1 VLHANVS
8 CVQGNEVEVV
18 ESFVYGS
25 LTHCSGGSNKLEI
38 KRRAAFI
45 RESMFALDQ
54 NIWGSHW
61 KPSSGSTIR
70 VFSQYFC
77 MVLRYVI

>member
-1 VLHANVS
+1 MLHANVS

-25 LTHCSGGSNKLEI
+25 LTHCSGGSDKLEI

-45 RESMFALDQ
+45 RVSRCLHWTRTSGDHTGNQAPALQ
-54 NIWGSHW
+54 YAYSPNISVW
-61 KPSSGSTIR
+61 
-70 VFSQYFC
+70 F
-77 MVLRYVI
+77 